1 MTERYRVVVAFEAA
15 ADAAAATRQ
24 AIELAEQLRAE
35 LFGVFVEEVEALRL
49 AALPFATLVDRSGR
63 TSPLRPATVEAG
75 WKSAASRAES
85 NLSRAADRARI
96 PASFGVARG
105 RLLGALRSLSQGRDL
120 ILLGETRARRARPG
134 PVVVIA
140 RSRDQALGLLPIAE
154 ALGGPGPLRVVLP
167 PDGDEPPL
175 SGSGKPV
182 AVQESEPFDAEAIGA
197 LLAPSGARLVLI
209 AADAP
214 WLDEGSL
221 PELRRRVGCPLVL
234 VRT

>member
-120 ILLGETRARRARPG
+120 ILLGETRAPRAAGAGGGDRALPRSSPGPASHRRGLGRPG
-134 PVVVIA
+134 ASA
-140 RSRDQALGLLPIAE
+140 R
-154 ALGGPGPLRVVLP
+154 
-167 PDGDEPPL
+167 
-175 SGSGKPV
+175 
-182 AVQESEPFDAEAIGA
+182 GA
-197 LLAPSGARLVLI
+197 
-209 AADAP
+209 AA
-214 WLDEGSL
+214 G
-221 PELRRRVGCPLVL
+221 R
-234 VRT
+234 